1 MKTLK
6 KNGVHQTQ
14 IFDRDLGNTNN
25 NECKCEGKKSVF
37 SMFLLRVENENSKEQ
52 KKQKGVENQ
61 LNI

>member
-6 KNGVHQTQ
+6 KKGVHQTQ
-14 IFDRDLGNTNN
+14 IFDRDLGNTND

-52 KKQKGVENQ
+52 KKAKGS
-61 LNI
+61 